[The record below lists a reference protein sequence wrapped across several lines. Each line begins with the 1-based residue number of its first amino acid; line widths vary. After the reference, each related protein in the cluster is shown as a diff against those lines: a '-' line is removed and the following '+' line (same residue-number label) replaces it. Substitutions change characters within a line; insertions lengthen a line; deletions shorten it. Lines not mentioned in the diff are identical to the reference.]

1 MSKKETRQEAV
12 MRLLGEG
19 KDIKQV
25 AKELGI
31 KVQLARSYKW
41 RAENPEKYAAM
52 LERYFAKR
60 KAKKAAEAKKAAK
73 PKKPKKTKKAEK
85 PVEAEETVEAAP
97 AEEPEAEEPTSGNP
111 EEKDITKQKGPKP
124 INPWAK

>member
-1 MSKKETRQEAV
+1 MSKKETRQQAV

-41 RAENPEKYAAM
+41 RAENPEKYKAM
-52 LERYFAKR
+52 LKRYFAKR

-73 PKKPKKTKKAEK
+73 AKKPKKAKDKKAEK
-85 PVEAEETVEAAP
+85 PAEAKEAP
-97 AEEPEAEEPTSGNP
+97 AEEPAKEKPNLEESPP
-111 EEKDITKQKGPKP
+111 P
-124 INPWAK
+124 NPWV

>member
-25 AKELGI
+25 AEEMGI

-41 RAENPEKYAAM
+41 RAENPEKFKAM
-52 LERYFAKR
+52 LKRYFEKR
-60 KAKKAAEAKKAAK
+60 KTKKAAK
-73 PKKPKKTKKAEK
+73 PKKAKKKKPEK
-85 PVEAEETVEAAP
+85 PAKTEETVEEAP
-97 AEEPEAEEPTSGNP
+97 VEEPEPEEPTTGTA
-111 EEKDITKQKGPKP
+111 EEKDVTKQKGPRP
-124 INPWAK
+124 INPWTE

>member
-1 MSKKETRQEAV
+1 

-41 RAENPEKYAAM
+41 RAENPEKFKAM
-52 LERYFAKR
+52 LKRYFEKR
-60 KAKKAAEAKKAAK
+60 KARLAAEKKAK
-73 PKKPKKTKKAEK
+73 PKKPKKAEK
-85 PVEAEETVEAAP
+85 PAEAEETIEEAP
-97 AEEPEAEEPTSGNP
+97 TEEPEPEEPT
-111 EEKDITKQKGPKP
+111 
-124 INPWAK
+124 